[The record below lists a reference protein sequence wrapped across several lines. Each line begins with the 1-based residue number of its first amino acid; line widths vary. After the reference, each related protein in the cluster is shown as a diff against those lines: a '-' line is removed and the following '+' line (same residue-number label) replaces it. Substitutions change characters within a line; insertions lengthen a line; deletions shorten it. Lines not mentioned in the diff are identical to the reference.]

1 MEHSEYRGEIK
12 EKKMEGRRG
21 LFSNTVEDY
30 LEGIGKTPLLSREE
44 ERELAKRIK
53 KGKDKSIKLFKEAI
67 YLIKKDSELFTLFK
81 KTEKER
87 EILDN
92 PRESLDEV
100 REVFDYL
107 RREKKE
113 INSIK
118 SSSNKEKMQQIMKK
132 LEKVR
137 GEHEASKKQM
147 IEANLRLVVSF
158 AKKYAK
164 RGVSLSDLIQ
174 EGNIGLSRA
183 VDKFD
188 YKCNKRFSTYA
199 SWWIRQALS
208 RTIADQ
214 SRTIRLPIHIV
225 HLLRKVSRV
234 SRQLEQELRRGPTP
248 EEIAERVKLSPQKIK
263 EALGITQST
272 ISFDKPVGEDK
283 DTAMIDFIP
292 NSTIPSPAYKLILG
306 MLRKEVRG
314 LLEKVVKNP
323 RELEILKLRF
333 GLEERDYSLREIGK
347 KYGVSRERI
356 RQIQERSLSRLRA
369 PAEEKGLRGYLEL
382 LDNLRANLQEN
393 YFED

>member
-1 MEHSEYRGEIK
+1 
-12 EKKMEGRRG
+12 MEGKRG

-30 LEGIGKTPLLSREE
+30 LEEIGKTPLLSREE

-81 KTEKER
+81 KREKER

-107 RREKKE
+107 RRKKKE

-137 GEHEASKKQM
+137 VEHEASKKQM

-234 SRQLEQELRRGPTP
+234 SRQLEQEVRREPTP

-272 ISFDKPVGEDK
+272 VSFDKPVGEDK

-314 LLEKVVKNP
+314 LLEKIVKNP

-382 LDNLRANLQEN
+382 LDNLRANIQEN

>member
-107 RREKKE
+107 RRKKKE